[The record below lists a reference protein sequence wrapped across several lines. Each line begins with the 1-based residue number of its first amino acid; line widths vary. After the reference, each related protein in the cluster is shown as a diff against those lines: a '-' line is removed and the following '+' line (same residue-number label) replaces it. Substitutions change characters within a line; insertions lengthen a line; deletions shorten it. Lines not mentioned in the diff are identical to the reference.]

1 MDSISDKVKKIRV
14 EYEDKPLN
22 LEDLNQNPLE
32 QFNTWFQIAIDAEV
46 NEANA
51 MAIST
56 ITQEGTPRSRYV
68 LFKDIVDDKLVFYS
82 DYQSSKGKEMDN
94 NPNIS
99 GLFFWPELHR
109 QIRLEGIISKTSDEV
124 SDNYFASRPRG
135 AQLSAIASSQS
146 SEIKGRETVE
156 EKIQELEKE
165 FEGKEIPRP
174 EFWGGYLIDIHY
186 WEFWQGRKNRTH
198 DRFSYSKV
206 DTEWKT
212 VRLSP

>member
-22 LEDLNQNPLE
+22 IEDLDKNPLE
-32 QFNTWFQIAIDAEV
+32 QFNIWFQIAIDAEV

-56 ITQEGTPRSRYV
+56 VSKEGTPRSRYV
-68 LFKDIVDDKLVFYS
+68 LFKDIVEDQLVFYS
-82 DYQSSKGKEMDN
+82 DYESSKGQEMEQ

-109 QIRLEGIISKTSDEV
+109 QIRLEGIVSQTSDEV

-146 SEIKGRETVE
+146 TEIEGRETVE
-156 EKIQELEKE
+156 DTIKELEKE
-165 FEGKEIPRP
+165 FVGKDIPRP
-174 EFWGGYLIDIHY
+174 DNWGGYAIDINF
-186 WEFWQGRKNRTH
+186 WEFWQGRRSRTH
-198 DRFSYSKV
+198 DRFIYVKNDNSWEI
-206 DTEWKT
+206 T
-212 VRLSP
+212 RLSP

>member
-22 LEDLNQNPLE
+22 VEDLDTNPLE
-32 QFNTWFQIAIDAEV
+32 QFNIWFQIAIDAEV

-56 ITQEGTPRSRYV
+56 ISKEGTPRSRYV
-68 LFKDIVDDKLVFYS
+68 LFKDIVEDQLVFYS
-82 DYQSSKGKEMDN
+82 DYESSKGQEMEQ

-109 QIRLEGIISKTSDEV
+109 QIRLEGIVSKTSNEV

-146 SEIKGRETVE
+146 SEIEGRETVE
-156 EKIQELEKE
+156 DRIKELEKE
-165 FEGKEIPRP
+165 FDGKDIPRP
-174 EFWGGYLIDIHY
+174 DNWGGYAIDISF
-186 WEFWQGRKNRTH
+186 WEFWQGRRSRTH
-198 DRFSYSKV
+198 DRFIYVKNDNSWEI
-206 DTEWKT
+206 T
-212 VRLSP
+212 RLSP

>member
-22 LEDLNQNPLE
+22 VEDLDTNPLE
-32 QFNTWFQIAIDAEV
+32 QFNIWFQIAIDAEV

-56 ITQEGTPRSRYV
+56 ISKEGTPRSRYV
-68 LFKDIVDDKLVFYS
+68 LFKDIVEDQLVFYS
-82 DYQSSKGKEMDN
+82 DYESSKGQEMEQ

-109 QIRLEGIISKTSDEV
+109 QIRLEGIVSQTSDEV

-146 SEIKGRETVE
+146 TEIEGRETVE
-156 EKIQELEKE
+156 DRIKELEKE
-165 FEGKEIPRP
+165 FDGKDIPRP
-174 EFWGGYLIDIHY
+174 DNWGGYAIDINF
-186 WEFWQGRKNRTH
+186 WEFWQGRRSRTH
-198 DRFSYSKV
+198 DRFIYVKKDNSWEI
-206 DTEWKT
+206 T
-212 VRLSP
+212 RLSP

>member
-22 LEDLNQNPLE
+22 LEDLNQDPLE
-32 QFNTWFQIAIDAEV
+32 QFNAWFQIAIDAEV

-56 ITQEGTPRSRYV
+56 ISQEGTPRSRYV
-68 LFKDIVDDKLVFYS
+68 LFKDIVENKLVFYS
-82 DYQSSKGKEMDN
+82 DYQSSKGREMDN

-109 QIRLEGIISKTSDEV
+109 QIRLEGVISKTSNEV
-124 SDNYFASRPRG
+124 SDSYFASRPRG

-146 SEIKGRETVE
+146 AQIKGRETVE
-156 EKIQELEKE
+156 ERIQELEKE
-165 FEGKEIPRP
+165 FE
-174 EFWGGYLIDIHY
+174 
-186 WEFWQGRKNRTH
+186 
-198 DRFSYSKV
+198 
-206 DTEWKT
+206 
-212 VRLSP
+212 

>member
-22 LEDLNQNPLE
+22 LEDLNQDPLE
-32 QFNTWFQIAIDAEV
+32 QFSTWFQIAIDAEV

-82 DYQSSKGKEMDN
+82 DYQSSKGREIDN

-109 QIRLEGIISKTSDEV
+109 QIRLEGVISKTSNEV
-124 SDNYFASRPRG
+124 SDNYFSSRPRD

-146 SEIKGRETVE
+146 AEIKGRETVE

-165 FEGKEIPRP
+165 FEGKDIPRP
-174 EFWGGYLIDIHY
+174 DNWGGYAINISF
-186 WEFWQGRKNRTH
+186 WEFWQGRRSRTH
-198 DRFSYSKV
+198 DRFIYVKNNNSWEI
-206 DTEWKT
+206 T
-212 VRLSP
+212 RLSP

>member
-22 LEDLNQNPLE
+22 VEDLDTNPLE
-32 QFNTWFQIAIDAEV
+32 QFNIWFQIAIDAEV

-56 ITQEGTPRSRYV
+56 ISKEGTPRSRYV
-68 LFKDIVDDKLVFYS
+68 LFKDIVEDQLVFYS
-82 DYQSSKGKEMDN
+82 DYESSKGQEMEQ

-109 QIRLEGIISKTSDEV
+109 QIRLEGIVSKTSDEV
-124 SDNYFASRPRG
+124 SDGYFASRPRG

-146 SEIKGRETVE
+146 SEIEGRETVE
-156 EKIQELEKE
+156 DRIKELEKE
-165 FEGKEIPRP
+165 FDGKDIPRP
-174 EFWGGYLIDIHY
+174 DNWGGYAIDISF
-186 WEFWQGRKNRTH
+186 WEFWQGRRSRTH
-198 DRFSYSKV
+198 DRFIYVKNDNSWQI
-206 DTEWKT
+206 T
-212 VRLSP
+212 RLSP

>member
-1 MDSISDKVKKIRV
+1 MDSISDKVKNIRV

-22 LEDLNQNPLE
+22 LEDLNQDPLE

-56 ITQEGTPRSRYV
+56 ISHEGTPRSRYV
-68 LFKDIVDDKLVFYS
+68 LFKDIVDGKLVFYS
-82 DYQSSKGKEMDN
+82 DYQSSKGREMDN

-99 GLFFWPELHR
+99 ALFFWPELHR
-109 QIRLEGIISKTSDEV
+109 QIRLEGVISKTSNEV

-146 SEIKGRETVE
+146 TEIKGRETVE
-156 EKIQELEKE
+156 ERIQELEKE
-165 FEGKEIPRP
+165 FEGKDIPRP
-174 EFWGGYLIDIHY
+174 DNWGGYAIDISF
-186 WEFWQGRKNRTH
+186 WEFWQGRRSRTH
-198 DRFSYSKV
+198 DRFIYVKNDNSWEI
-206 DTEWKT
+206 T
-212 VRLSP
+212 RLSP

>member
-22 LEDLNQNPLE
+22 IEDLDKNPLE
-32 QFNTWFQIAIDAEV
+32 QFNIWFQIAIDAEV

-56 ITQEGTPRSRYV
+56 VSKEGTPRSRYV
-68 LFKDIVDDKLVFYS
+68 LFKDIVEDQLVFYS
-82 DYQSSKGKEMDN
+82 DYESSKGQEMEQ

-109 QIRLEGIISKTSDEV
+109 QIRLEGIVSQTSDEV

-146 SEIKGRETVE
+146 TEIEGRETVE
-156 EKIQELEKE
+156 DRIKELEKE
-165 FEGKEIPRP
+165 FDGKDIPRP
-174 EFWGGYLIDIHY
+174 DNWGGYAIDINF
-186 WEFWQGRKNRTH
+186 WEFWQGRRSRTH
-198 DRFSYSKV
+198 DRFIYVKNDNSWEI
-206 DTEWKT
+206 T
-212 VRLSP
+212 RLSP

>member
-22 LEDLNQNPLE
+22 IEDLDKNPLE
-32 QFNTWFQIAIDAEV
+32 QFNIWFQIAIDAEV

-56 ITQEGTPRSRYV
+56 VSKEGTPRSRYV
-68 LFKDIVDDKLVFYS
+68 LFKDIVEDQLVFYS
-82 DYQSSKGKEMDN
+82 DYESSKGQEMEQ

-109 QIRLEGIISKTSDEV
+109 QIRLEGTVSQTSNEV

-135 AQLSAIASSQS
+135 AQLSDIASSQS
-146 SEIKGRETVE
+146 T
-156 EKIQELEKE
+156 EKE
-165 FEGKEIPRP
+165 
-174 EFWGGYLIDIHY
+174 
-186 WEFWQGRKNRTH
+186 
-198 DRFSYSKV
+198 
-206 DTEWKT
+206 
-212 VRLSP
+212 

>member
-22 LEDLNQNPLE
+22 VEDLDTNPLE
-32 QFNTWFQIAIDAEV
+32 QFNIWFQIAIDAEV

-56 ITQEGTPRSRYV
+56 ISKEGTPRSRYV
-68 LFKDIVDDKLVFYS
+68 LFKDIVEDQLVFYS
-82 DYQSSKGKEMDN
+82 DYESSKGQEMEQ

-109 QIRLEGIISKTSDEV
+109 QIRLEGIVSKTSDEV
-124 SDNYFASRPRG
+124 SDSYFASRPRG

-146 SEIKGRETVE
+146 SEIEGRETVE
-156 EKIQELEKE
+156 DRIKELEKE
-165 FEGKEIPRP
+165 FDGKDIPRP
-174 EFWGGYLIDIHY
+174 DNWGGYAIDISF
-186 WEFWQGRKNRTH
+186 WEFWQGRRSRTH
-198 DRFSYSKV
+198 DRFIYIKNDNSWEI
-206 DTEWKT
+206 T
-212 VRLSP
+212 RLSP

>member
-22 LEDLNQNPLE
+22 IEDLDTNPLE
-32 QFNTWFQIAIDAEV
+32 QFNVWFQIAIDAEV

-56 ITQEGTPRSRYV
+56 ISEEGIPRSRYV
-68 LFKDIVDDKLVFYS
+68 LFKDIVDNKLVFYS
-82 DYQSSKGKEMDN
+82 DYESSKGREMKN

-109 QIRLEGIISKTSDEV
+109 QIRLEGVVSKTSDEI

-146 SEIKGRETVE
+146 TEIEGRETVE
-156 EKIQELEKE
+156 DRIKELEIE
-165 FEGKEIPRP
+165 FEGKDIPRP
-174 EFWGGYLIDIHY
+174 DNWGGYAIDISF
-186 WEFWQGRKNRTH
+186 WEFWQGRRSRTH
-198 DRFSYSKV
+198 DRFIYVKNDNSWEI
-206 DTEWKT
+206 T
-212 VRLSP
+212 RLSP

>member
-22 LEDLNQNPLE
+22 IEDLDTNPLE
-32 QFNTWFQIAIDAEV
+32 QFNIWFQIAIDAEV

-56 ITQEGTPRSRYV
+56 ISKEGTPRSRYV
-68 LFKDIVDDKLVFYS
+68 LFKDIVEDQLVFYS
-82 DYQSSKGKEMDN
+82 DYESSKGQEMEQ

-109 QIRLEGIISKTSDEV
+109 QIRLEGIVSKTSDEV
-124 SDNYFASRPRG
+124 SDSYFASRPRG

-146 SEIKGRETVE
+146 SEIEGRETVE
-156 EKIQELEKE
+156 DRIKELEKE
-165 FEGKEIPRP
+165 FDGKDIPRP
-174 EFWGGYLIDIHY
+174 DNWGGYAIDISF
-186 WEFWQGRKNRTH
+186 WEFWQGRRSRTH
-198 DRFSYSKV
+198 DRFIYVKNDNSWEI
-206 DTEWKT
+206 T
-212 VRLSP
+212 RLSP

>member
-22 LEDLNQNPLE
+22 TEDLDENPLE
-32 QFNTWFQIAIDAEV
+32 QFNIWFQIAIDAEV

-56 ITQEGTPRSRYV
+56 VSKEGTPRSRYV
-68 LFKDIVDDKLVFYS
+68 LFKDIVEDQLVFYS
-82 DYQSSKGKEMDN
+82 DYESSKGQEMEQ

-109 QIRLEGIISKTSDEV
+109 QIRLEGIVSQTSDEV

-146 SEIKGRETVE
+146 TEIEGRETVE
-156 EKIQELEKE
+156 DRIKELEKE
-165 FEGKEIPRP
+165 FDGKDIPRP
-174 EFWGGYLIDIHY
+174 DNWGGYAIDINF
-186 WEFWQGRKNRTH
+186 WEFWQGRRSRTH
-198 DRFSYSKV
+198 DRFIYVKNDNSWEI
-206 DTEWKT
+206 T
-212 VRLSP
+212 RLSP

>member
-22 LEDLNQNPLE
+22 LEDLNQDPLK
-32 QFNTWFQIAIDAEV
+32 QFSTWFQIAIDAEV

-82 DYQSSKGKEMDN
+82 DYQSSKGREIDN

-109 QIRLEGIISKTSDEV
+109 QIRLEGVISKTSNEV
-124 SDNYFASRPRG
+124 SGNYCSSRPRDE
-135 AQLSAIASSQS
+135 QLSAIASSQS
-146 SEIKGRETVE
+146 TEIKGRETVE

-165 FEGKEIPRP
+165 FEGKDIQRP
-174 EFWGGYLIDIHY
+174 DNWGGYAIDISF
-186 WEFWQGRKNRTH
+186 WEFWQGRRSRTH
-198 DRFSYSKV
+198 DRFIYVKNNNSWEI
-206 DTEWKT
+206 T
-212 VRLSP
+212 RLSP

>member
-22 LEDLNQNPLE
+22 VEDLDTNPLE
-32 QFNTWFQIAIDAEV
+32 QFNIWFQIAIDAEV

-56 ITQEGTPRSRYV
+56 ISKEGTPRSRYV
-68 LFKDIVDDKLVFYS
+68 LFKDIVEDQLVFYS
-82 DYQSSKGKEMDN
+82 DYESSKGQEMEQ

-109 QIRLEGIISKTSDEV
+109 QIRLEGIVSKTSDEV
-124 SDNYFASRPRG
+124 SDSYFASRPRG

-146 SEIKGRETVE
+146 SEIEGRETVE
-156 EKIQELEKE
+156 DRITELEKE
-165 FEGKEIPRP
+165 FDGKDIPRP
-174 EFWGGYLIDIHY
+174 DNWGGYAIDISF
-186 WEFWQGRKNRTH
+186 WEFWQGRRSRTH
-198 DRFSYSKV
+198 DRFIYVKNDNSWQI
-206 DTEWKT
+206 T
-212 VRLSP
+212 RLSP

>member
-22 LEDLNQNPLE
+22 FEDLDTNPLE
-32 QFNTWFQIAIDAEV
+32 QFNVWFQIAIDAEV

-56 ITQEGTPRSRYV
+56 ISEEGTPRSRYV
-68 LFKDIVDDKLVFYS
+68 LFKDIVDNKLVFYS
-82 DYQSSKGKEMDN
+82 DYGSSKGQEMEN

-109 QIRLEGIISKTSDEV
+109 QIRLEGVVSKTSDEV

-146 SEIKGRETVE
+146 TEIEGRETVE
-156 EKIQELEKE
+156 DRIKELEIE
-165 FEGKEIPRP
+165 FEGKDIPRP
-174 EFWGGYLIDIHY
+174 DNWGGYAIDISF
-186 WEFWQGRKNRTH
+186 WEFWQGRRSRTH
-198 DRFSYSKV
+198 DRFIYVKNDNSWEI
-206 DTEWKT
+206 T
-212 VRLSP
+212 RLSP

>member
-22 LEDLNQNPLE
+22 IEDLDTNPLE
-32 QFNTWFQIAIDAEV
+32 QFNVWFQIAIDAEV

-56 ITQEGTPRSRYV
+56 ISEEGKPRSRYV
-68 LFKDIVDDKLVFYS
+68 LFKDIVDNKLVFYS
-82 DYQSSKGKEMDN
+82 DYGSSKGQEMEN

-109 QIRLEGIISKTSDEV
+109 QIRLEGVVSKTSDEV

-146 SEIKGRETVE
+146 TEIEGRETVE
-156 EKIQELEKE
+156 DRIKELEIE
-165 FEGKEIPRP
+165 FEGKDIPRP
-174 EFWGGYLIDIHY
+174 DNWGGYAIDISF
-186 WEFWQGRKNRTH
+186 WEFWQGRRSRTH
-198 DRFSYSKV
+198 DRFIYVKNDNSWEI
-206 DTEWKT
+206 T
-212 VRLSP
+212 RLSP

>member
-22 LEDLNQNPLE
+22 IEDLDTNPLD
-32 QFNTWFQIAIDAEV
+32 QFNVWFQIAIDAEV

-56 ITQEGTPRSRYV
+56 ISEEGKPRSRYV
-68 LFKDIVDDKLVFYS
+68 LFKDIVDNKLVFYS
-82 DYQSSKGKEMDN
+82 DYGSSKGQEIEN

-109 QIRLEGIISKTSDEV
+109 QIRLEGVVSKTSDEI

-146 SEIKGRETVE
+146 TEIEGRETVE
-156 EKIQELEKE
+156 DRIKELEIE
-165 FEGKEIPRP
+165 FEGKDIPRP
-174 EFWGGYLIDIHY
+174 DNWGGYAIDISF
-186 WEFWQGRKNRTH
+186 WEFWQGRRSRTH
-198 DRFSYSKV
+198 DRFIYVKNDNSWEI
-206 DTEWKT
+206 T
-212 VRLSP
+212 RLSP

>member
-22 LEDLNQNPLE
+22 LEDLNQDPLE

-82 DYQSSKGKEMDN
+82 DYQSSKGKDC
-94 NPNIS
+94 
-99 GLFFWPELHR
+99 LLY
-109 QIRLEGIISKTSDEV
+109 TSP
-124 SDNYFASRPRG
+124 SPRD
-135 AQLSAIASSQS
+135 
-146 SEIKGRETVE
+146 VE
-156 EKIQELEKE
+156 ESRM
-165 FEGKEIPRP
+165 P
-174 EFWGGYLIDIHY
+174 
-186 WEFWQGRKNRTH
+186 
-198 DRFSYSKV
+198 SSA
-206 DTEWKT
+206 
-212 VRLSP
+212 

>member
-22 LEDLNQNPLE
+22 IEDLDKNPLE
-32 QFNTWFQIAIDAEV
+32 QFNIWFQIAIDAEV

-56 ITQEGTPRSRYV
+56 VSKEGTPRSRYV
-68 LFKDIVDDKLVFYS
+68 LFKDIVEDQLVFYS
-82 DYQSSKGKEMDN
+82 DYESSKGQEMEQ

-109 QIRLEGIISKTSDEV
+109 QIRLEGIVSQTSDEV

-146 SEIKGRETVE
+146 TEIEGRETVE
-156 EKIQELEKE
+156 DRIKELEKE
-165 FEGKEIPRP
+165 FDGKDIPRP
-174 EFWGGYLIDIHY
+174 DNWGGYAIDINF
-186 WEFWQGRKNRTH
+186 WEFWQGRRSRTH
-198 DRFSYSKV
+198 DRFIYVKNDNSWQI
-206 DTEWKT
+206 T
-212 VRLSP
+212 RLSP

>member
-22 LEDLNQNPLE
+22 IEDLDKNPLE
-32 QFNTWFQIAIDAEV
+32 QFNIWFQIAIDAEV

-56 ITQEGTPRSRYV
+56 VSKEGTPRSRYV
-68 LFKDIVDDKLVFYS
+68 LFKDIVEDQLVFYS
-82 DYQSSKGKEMDN
+82 DYESSKGQEMEQ

-109 QIRLEGIISKTSDEV
+109 QIRLEGIVSQTSDEV

-146 SEIKGRETVE
+146 TEIEGRETVE
-156 EKIQELEKE
+156 DRIKELEKE
-165 FEGKEIPRP
+165 FDGKDIPRP
-174 EFWGGYLIDIHY
+174 DNWGGYAIDISF
-186 WEFWQGRKNRTH
+186 WEFWQGRRSRTH
-198 DRFSYSKV
+198 DRFIYVKNDNSWEI
-206 DTEWKT
+206 T
-212 VRLSP
+212 RLSP

>member
-22 LEDLNQNPLE
+22 VEDLDTNPLE
-32 QFNTWFQIAIDAEV
+32 QFNIWFQIAIDAEV

-56 ITQEGTPRSRYV
+56 ISKEGTPRSRYV
-68 LFKDIVDDKLVFYS
+68 LFKDIVENQLVFYS
-82 DYQSSKGKEMDN
+82 DYESSKGQEMEQ

-109 QIRLEGIISKTSDEV
+109 QIRLEGIVSKTSDEV
-124 SDNYFASRPRG
+124 SDSYFASRPRG

-146 SEIKGRETVE
+146 SEIEGRETVE
-156 EKIQELEKE
+156 DRIKELEKE
-165 FEGKEIPRP
+165 FDGKDIPRP
-174 EFWGGYLIDIHY
+174 DNWGGYAIDISF
-186 WEFWQGRKNRTH
+186 WEFWQGRRSRTH
-198 DRFSYSKV
+198 DRFIYVKNDNSWQI
-206 DTEWKT
+206 T
-212 VRLSP
+212 RLSP

>member
-22 LEDLNQNPLE
+22 IEDLDTNPLE
-32 QFNTWFQIAIDAEV
+32 QFNVWFQIAIDAEV

-56 ITQEGTPRSRYV
+56 ISEEGTPRSRYV
-68 LFKDIVDDKLVFYS
+68 LFKDIVDNKLVFYS
-82 DYQSSKGKEMDN
+82 DYESSKGRVMEN

-99 GLFFWPELHR
+99 GVYFWPELHR
-109 QIRLEGIISKTSDEV
+109 LEGVVSKTSDEV

-146 SEIKGRETVE
+146 TEIEGRETVE
-156 EKIQELEKE
+156 DRIKELEIE
-165 FEGKEIPRP
+165 FESEMDLNFGSV
-174 EFWGGYLIDIHY
+174 D
-186 WEFWQGRKNRTH
+186 
-198 DRFSYSKV
+198 
-206 DTEWKT
+206 DTEYIKEENVVFVDFT
-212 VRLSP
+212 PKDED